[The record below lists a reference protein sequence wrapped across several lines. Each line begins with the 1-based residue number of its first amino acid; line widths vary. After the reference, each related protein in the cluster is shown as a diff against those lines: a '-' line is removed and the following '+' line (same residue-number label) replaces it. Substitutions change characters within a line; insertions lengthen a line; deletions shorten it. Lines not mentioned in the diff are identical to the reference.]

1 MRNGHDYAAQAD
13 PSYNRHFSR
22 TWGDNPLGLPGFRH
36 LDREIGP
43 QAVEELSRKTIG
55 AWLNKASNGHGAV
68 ATNAFRQADLIR
80 RKMGL
85 AWEDLID
92 QRSAA

>member
-1 MRNGHDYAAQAD
+1 MTNYAAQSD
-13 PSYNRHFSR
+13 PGRNPNFSR
-22 TWGDNPLGLPGFRH
+22 TWSDGPLTLPGFDH

-55 AWLNKASNGHGAV
+55 AWLNKASNGRGAV

>member
-13 PSYNRHFSR
+13 PARNRHFSR
-22 TWGDNPLGLPGFRH
+22 TWGDDPLRLSGFRH
-36 LDREIGP
+36 LDREIEP

-55 AWLNKASNGHGAV
+55 AWLSKASNGHGTV

-85 AWEDLID
+85 AWADLID